1 MDLTK
6 LLSHQQLIAQT
17 ANLVIKTRYGFRDA
31 KVLAP
36 IDVAVP
42 WRPSLLWK
50 AQTEFIGCEV
60 SDRPFPQSIKGIF
73 SDVVATGLPI
83 RVIVAYPKDNTL
95 SAKDYQEDLGQAKK
109 LGVGY
114 LSVTDTNNGQLEYEG
129 IPISL
134 HLPPPDLRKYRKCL
148 AKEINDAYSL
158 YMNGNPPH
166 GVQEL
171 GQIIEEYINSLA
183 TQAKGKGKLTKSK
196 YHPGRY
202 YRFSN
207 LVEDLID
214 DKTINMGILGK
225 CRGFVDDRN
234 RSSHKPKTRKAAVD
248 AYRKTKNCFLLGLEL
263 LEEFPAKFEAKGYK
277 FKLL

>member
-6 LLSHQQLIAQT
+6 LLPQQQLIAQT
-17 ANLVIKTRYGFRDA
+17 ANFVIKTRYGFGDA

-36 IDVAVP
+36 IDGAVP

-50 AQTEFIGCEV
+50 ASTEFIGCDA

-73 SDVVATGLPI
+73 SDVAATGLPI
-83 RVIVAYPKDNTL
+83 RVIVAYPKDNIL
-95 SAKDYQEDLGQAKK
+95 SAKDYQEDLAQAKK

-114 LSVTDTNNGQLEYEG
+114 LSVADTNDGQLEYEG

-134 HLPPPDLRKYRKCL
+134 HLPPPDLRKYRRCL
-148 AKEINDAYSL
+148 AKGINDAYSL

-171 GQIIEEYINSLA
+171 GQIVEEYMNSLA
-183 TQAKGKGKLTKSK
+183 TQAKAKGKLTKSK
-196 YHPGRY
+196 YRPGKY
-202 YRFSN
+202 YKFAK
-207 LVEDLID
+207 LVEDLIN

-225 CRGFVDDRN
+225 SRGFVDDRN
-234 RSSHKPKTRKAAVD
+234 RSSHKPKTRKEAVD

-263 LEEFPAKFEAKGYK
+263 LEELPENIEAKGYR
-277 FKLL
+277 FRLL